1 MMQVA
6 KKYMQTELGLIPVDW
21 EVKEFVEVMDGFSS
35 GHVDRNKAV
44 IKFLQKQSWID
55 KTKLVITVQPPRTS

>member
-6 KKYMQTELGLIPVDW
+6 KKYKQTELGLIPVDW

-35 GHVDRNKAV
+35 GHVDRE
-44 IKFLQKQSWID
+44 
-55 KTKLVITVQPPRTS
+55 